1 MPELSPRQV
10 QVMERLIE
18 AGFRPMAIPPYENAL
33 CMIKGDCVAA
43 LAPVPNGGLKL
54 LAPPTYLVY
63 GNFSVKLKRGSAEVF
78 VWKKK
83 EIEATAE
90 RVRELESFRKELQ
103 EILELPQH
111 GSLPLVSAAEKPTR
125 VEALKYYRKAAE
137 HYELELRL
145 FERVIYVDG
154 NHGNFTV
161 VTETEEGTQE
171 RYRGKKMAV
180 ATGYYDLPN
189 MLGVPGEDLPHVSH

>member
-43 LAPVPNGGLKL
+43 LAPVPNGGLQL

-103 EILELPQH
+103 EILELPSKQ
-111 GSLPLVSAAEKPTR
+111 
-125 VEALKYYRKAAE
+125 
-137 HYELELRL
+137 
-145 FERVIYVDG
+145 
-154 NHGNFTV
+154 
-161 VTETEEGTQE
+161 
-171 RYRGKKMAV
+171 
-180 ATGYYDLPN
+180 
-189 MLGVPGEDLPHVSH
+189 